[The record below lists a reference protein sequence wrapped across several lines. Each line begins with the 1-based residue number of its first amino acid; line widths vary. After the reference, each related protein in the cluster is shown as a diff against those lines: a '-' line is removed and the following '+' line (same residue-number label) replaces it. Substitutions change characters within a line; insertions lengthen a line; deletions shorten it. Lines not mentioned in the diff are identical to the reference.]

1 MEWLNEQLMDRAH
14 ATKQKFF
21 DVIWMAFSLFQF
33 LIQIK
38 MNRIPMRV
46 DIDGRGEYSFEQTDG
61 HSLYVKNDNEIL
73 KLCN

>member
-1 MEWLNEQLMDRAH
+1 
-14 ATKQKFF
+14 
-21 DVIWMAFSLFQF
+21 MAFSLFQF

-61 HSLYVKNDNEIL
+61 YSLYVKNDNEIL
-73 KLCN
+73 KLCNQNMSFMLLNDEF